1 MCSWASLTDTN
12 TNVYADSAYAHFATL
27 LPEGTTAHICEK
39 GCRGTPLTDAQKESN
54 RAKSK
59 VCCRIE
65 HVFGFMTG
73 TMKGVNLRS
82 IGRKR
87 AEFNIG
93 LINLVYTA
101 GPSFPLIRPD
111 ITYDGGGKYKAHG
124 KIEGRS
130 AGLYSPSAYC
140 SSVSCWALFRMSS
153 AVP

>member
-1 MCSWASLTDTN
+1 MCSWASLTDTD

-39 GCRGTPLTDAQKESN
+39 GCRGTPLTDAQKKSN

-59 VCCRIE
+59 VRCRIE

-93 LINLVYTA
+93 LINLVYTSYTMA
-101 GPSFPLIRPD
+101 GENTRLTAKWR
-111 ITYDGGGKYKAHG
+111 GGA
-124 KIEGRS
+124 RS
-130 AGLYSPSAYC
+130 SYSPSAYC
-140 SSVSCWALFRMSS
+140 ASVSCWALFRMSS